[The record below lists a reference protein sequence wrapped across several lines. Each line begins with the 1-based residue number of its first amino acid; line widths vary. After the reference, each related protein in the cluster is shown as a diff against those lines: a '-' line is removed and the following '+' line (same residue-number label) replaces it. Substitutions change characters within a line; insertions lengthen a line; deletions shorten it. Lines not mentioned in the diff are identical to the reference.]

1 MEAIQIIAY
10 LSLLALANCQERMA
24 QAMPMVNVPDQN
36 KDRGV
41 EIIVNYLTG
50 QKDNYTSLLK
60 KVQDLEAQVADL
72 VSNARSYT
80 GSTNDGNT
88 NCGCPRGPVGPV
100 GPSGLPGPVGPSV
113 QSDHPDPL
121 GTRDLEAR
129 GERWVAPEQLERPV
143 KMDEAEQLGALEVRA
158 PRAKREALERTS
170 QMQSSINEL
179 RSIFGL

>member
-100 GPSGLPGPVGPSV
+100 GPSGLPGPIGPVGPPGPTGYQGS
-113 QSDHPDPL
+113 
-121 GTRDLEAR
+121 R
-129 GERWVAPEQLERPV
+129 GER
-143 KMDEAEQLGALEVRA
+143 GAVGGTGA
-158 PRAKREALERTS
+158 TGATG
-170 QMQSSINEL
+170 QDG
-179 RSIFGL
+179 RSGATGRSFSNIL